1 MINKNDLLL
10 LSKHRE
16 ILIRE
21 ESFAYLL
28 PCIQLRNLISNFTIT
43 FPDITMISDV
53 YTILPHGSV
62 TLVFFYYHQKIHSF
76 LFGPT
81 TQTVK
86 VGDLANQCDIIFI
99 IEFQPAG
106 FTAFTNLNQN
116 ELVDKILPFSS
127 IDYSFNMRLMAIFQ
141 TAATADELLLN
152 FENELI
158 SNIKYEYPKELIQ
171 AIQEII
177 DARGII
183 TVSDIAD
190 HASYCVRQLN
200 RTFNQYLGMSMKAFS
215 RLVRINNSFHLLN
228 EQSNTLNTISD
239 TLGYYDTSHY
249 VKDFKIVCGI
259 TPQKYRDNMS
269 DFYSE
274 IAKF

>member
-1 MINKNDLLL
+1 MINKNDLLS

-21 ESFAYLL
+21 ESFVYLL
-28 PCIQLRNLISNFTIT
+28 PCVQLRNLISNFTIT
-43 FPDITMISDV
+43 FPDITTISDV

-62 TLVFFYYHQKIHSF
+62 TLVFFYYRNEIHSF

-81 TQTVK
+81 TQSIK
-86 VGDLANQCDIIFI
+86 VGDLANQCEIIFI
-99 IEFQPAG
+99 LEFQPAG
-106 FTAFTNLNQN
+106 FTAFTKLNQN
-116 ELVDKILPFSS
+116 ELVDKILPFSF
-127 IDYSFNMRLMAIFQ
+127 IDYLFNKRLMAIFQ
-141 TAATADELLLN
+141 TAVTADELLLN

-177 DARGII
+177 NVKGII
-183 TVSDIAD
+183 TVSEIAD
-190 HASYCVRQLN
+190 HTSYCVRQLN

-249 VKDFKIVCGI
+249 VKDFKIVCKI

>member
-1 MINKNDLLL
+1 MIDKNNL
-10 LSKHRE
+10 LSLSKTRE

-21 ESFAYLL
+21 DSYAYFL
-28 PCIQLRNLISNFTIT
+28 PCVTLRNLISNFTIT
-43 FPDITMISDV
+43 FPDKTTISDI

-81 TQTVK
+81 TQAVK
-86 VGDLANQCDIIFI
+86 VGDLANQCESIFI

-106 FTAFTNLNQN
+106 FTPFTRIDQN
-116 ELVDKILPFSS
+116 ELVDKIFPFSS
-127 IDYSFNMRLMAIFQ
+127 IDYSLDKALRYLFQ
-141 TAATADELLLN
+141 TASTADELLCG
-152 FENELI
+152 FEKELI
-158 SNIKYEYPKELIQ
+158 SNIKFKYPKAFAQ
-171 AIQEII
+171 AVQEII
-177 DARGII
+177 DKRGII

-200 RTFNQYLGMSMKAFS
+200 RTFNQYLGMSIKAFS

-228 EQSNTLNTISD
+228 NQSNTLNTISD

>member
-43 FPDITMISDV
+43 FPDITTISDV

-106 FTAFTNLNQN
+106 FMAFTNLNQN
-116 ELVDKILPFSS
+116 KLVDKILPFSS

-239 TLGYYDTSHY
+239 KLGYYDTSHY

>member
-43 FPDITMISDV
+43 FPDITTISDV

-106 FTAFTNLNQN
+106 FMAFTNLNQN

-239 TLGYYDTSHY
+239 KLGYYDTSHY

>member
-1 MINKNDLLL
+1 MINKNDLLS

-28 PCIQLRNLISNFTIT
+28 PCVQLRNLISNFTIT
-43 FPDITMISDV
+43 FPNVTTISDA
-53 YTILPHGSV
+53 YTIMPHGSV
-62 TLVFFYYHQKIHSF
+62 TLVFFYYHHELYSF

-86 VGDLANQCDIIFI
+86 VGELANQCEIIFI

-106 FTAFTNLNQN
+106 FMAFTSLNQT
-116 ELVDKILPFSS
+116 ELTDKILPFSH
-127 IDYSFNMRLMAIFQ
+127 IDYSFNQQLLDIMQ
-141 TAATADELLLN
+141 TALTADDLMDEFEEVLL
-152 FENELI
+152 
-158 SNIKYEYPKELIQ
+158 SKIKYAYPKELTQ
-171 AIQEII
+171 ALEAII
-177 DARGII
+177 NKKGII
-183 TVSDIAD
+183 TVSEIAD
-190 HASYCVRQLN
+190 HVSYCERHLN
-200 RTFNQYLGMSMKAFS
+200 RTFHQYLGMSIKAFS

-228 EQSNTLNTISD
+228 EQSNTLATISEA
-239 TLGYYDTSHY
+239 LGYYDTSHY
-249 VKDFKIVCGI
+249 VKDFKTVCGI
-259 TPQKYRDNMS
+259 TPQKYRDNLS

>member
-10 LSKHRE
+10 LSKHKE

-28 PCIQLRNLISNFTIT
+28 PCVQLRNLISNFTIT
-43 FPDITMISDV
+43 FPDTTTISDI

-106 FTAFTNLNQN
+106 FTAFTNINQN
-116 ELVDKILPFSS
+116 ELLDKIIPFSL
-127 IDYSFNMRLMAIFQ
+127 IDYAFNERLMDIFQ
-141 TAATADELLLN
+141 TSTTADELLFG

-158 SNIKYEYPKELIQ
+158 SNIKYEYPKEFAQ
-171 AIQEII
+171 AVQEII
-177 DARGII
+177 AGKGII
-183 TVSDIAD
+183 TVTDIAD
-190 HASYCVRQLN
+190 HASYCTRHLN
-200 RTFNQYLGMSMKAFS
+200 RTFNQYLGMSMKSFS

-228 EQSNTLNTISD
+228 EESNTLDTISD
-239 TLGYYDTSHY
+239 ILGYYDTSHY

-259 TPQKYRDNMS
+259 TPQKYRDNLS
-269 DFYSE
+269 DFYNE